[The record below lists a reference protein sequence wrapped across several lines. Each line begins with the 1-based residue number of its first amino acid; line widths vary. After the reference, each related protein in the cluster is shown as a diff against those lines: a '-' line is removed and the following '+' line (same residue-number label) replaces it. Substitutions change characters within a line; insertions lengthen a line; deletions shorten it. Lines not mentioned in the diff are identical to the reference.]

1 MDGRRALLALLLA
14 VPAALGVTLVFAGL
28 TRDNLL
34 LVPVGIAL
42 LALAFWGLNR
52 INSRGR

>member
-1 MDGRRALLALLLA
+1 MDPRRAGLAFVLA
-14 VPAALGVTLVFAGL
+14 VPAALGVTLAFAGL

-42 LALAFWGLNR
+42 VALAFWGLNR
-52 INSRGR
+52 VNRPR

>member
-1 MDGRRALLALLLA
+1 MEGRRALLALMLA
-14 VPAALGVTLVFAGL
+14 VPAALGVTLAFAGL

-52 INSRGR
+52 VNCRRR